1 MATVDHTIR
10 ELTDVT
16 GGAVTKV
23 LSTIRIQSTTIRT
36 NEDIERRRNIPKFGE
51 AKGIDRG
58 LFDTTVNVE
67 EKEVYLQKPHQAR
80 PEETTSKF
88 SMGRGR
94 KEKLDALQSKE
105 KSLQAGN
112 LEEEAKERRLIR
124 ETEEFTVKVS
134 NIPIELASDEYE
146 LKRQFMKAGNV
157 RRLFVP
163 KDIGTNIAKDFAFI
177 HYDTKDEAT
186 RAIDMFNNK
195 KVAFQI
201 LSVEMAERSNQ
212 KRQAPR
218 RKRK

>member
-10 ELTDVT
+10 ELIDVT

-23 LSTIRIQSTTIRT
+23 LSTIRIQNSTIRT
-36 NEDIERRRNIPKFGE
+36 NEDIERRRKIQKFGE

-58 LFDTTVNVE
+58 VFDTTVNVE

-80 PEETTSKF
+80 PEESTSKF

-94 KEKLDALQSKE
+94 KEKLDALHTKE
-105 KSLQAGN
+105 KSLHAGN
-112 LEEEAKERRLIR
+112 LEEETKERRLIK

-134 NIPIELASDEYE
+134 NMPIEMASEEYD
-146 LKRQFMKAGNV
+146 LKRQFMQAGNV

-163 KDIGTNIAKDFAFI
+163 KDQATGIAKDFAFI
-177 HYDTKDEAT
+177 HYDTKEEAK
-186 RAIDMFNNK
+186 RAINMFNNK
-195 KVAFQI
+195 TVGFQI
-201 LSVEMAERSNQ
+201 LSVEMAERSNP

-218 RKRK
+218 RKHK

>member
-112 LEEEAKERRLIR
+112 LEEETKERRLIR

-146 LKRQFMKAGNV
+146 LKRQFMQAGNV

-163 KDIGTNIAKDFAFI
+163 KDQGTNTAKDFAFI
-177 HYDTKDEAT
+177 HYDTKEEAK
-186 RAIDMFNNK
+186 RAINMFNNK
-195 KVAFQI
+195 KVGFQI